1 MPACNDAAV
10 HRARIVIEL
19 HFEKCGAHAGHL
31 AGALLRAPGETR
43 RPQRYPAEQ
52 AEAEDAD
59 RNGDADLAAEQ
70 EKCGKDQRAAA
81 TQVAY
86 QARSLLRVRL
96 GEGVHGLLQQNE
108 NGAAEKKGHG
118 YLSCSSSLTAP
129 ALLRSF
135 RSASAFIPPAA

>member
-1 MPACNDAAV
+1 MPARNNAAA
-10 HRARIVIEL
+10 HRAGIVIEL
-19 HFEKCGAHAGHL
+19 HFEKCGADTRHL
-31 AGALLRAPGETR
+31 AGALARASGETR
-43 RPQRYPAEQ
+43 RPQRHPAEQ
-52 AEAEDAD
+52 AEAKGSD

-70 EKCGKDQRAAA
+70 EKRGKDQRAAA
-81 TQVAY
+81 TQIAD

-96 GEGVHGLLQQNE
+96 GEGVHGPQQQDE
-108 NGAAEKKGHG
+108 NGDAEKKGHG